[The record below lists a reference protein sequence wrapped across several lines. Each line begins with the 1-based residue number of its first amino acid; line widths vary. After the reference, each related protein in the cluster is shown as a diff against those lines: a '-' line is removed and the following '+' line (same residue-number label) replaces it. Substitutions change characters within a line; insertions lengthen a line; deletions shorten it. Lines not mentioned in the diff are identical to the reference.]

1 MSTKIPAT
9 IVTGFLGAGKT
20 SLIQNLLRNAHG
32 RRIALIINE
41 FGELGVDG
49 ELVKGCGIEDCP
61 EENIVEL
68 ANGCI
73 CCTVA
78 DDFLPTI
85 SALLDRPEPPEH
97 IVIETSGLALPKP
110 LIRAFNWP
118 EVRTRVTVDGVIAVV
133 DGPAAAAGRFADNPD
148 AVAQQRAADESLDHE
163 SPLAELFEDQ
173 INSADLIILNKNDQ
187 MSADDRQAAK
197 DTIDREMKRKAKLVL
212 SSFGA
217 IDPDVLLGIGAAAE
231 DDLDTRFSHH
241 ELEGEDHDHDE
252 FESFQVDIG
261 TLKTPEELLER
272 LKPAIAKHDI
282 LRVKGF
288 LDVAG
293 RDMRLVLQGVG
304 SRLQHYY
311 DRAWAADE
319 DRRSRLVVIGL
330 KGLDRAAIEAAV
342 KGGSRE
348 PAGWAALPLMAAARS
363 RPAAPAHPA
372 CVPCLRSP
380 PRVTSRA

>member
-1 MSTKIPAT
+1 MTTKIPAT

-20 SLIQNLLRNAHG
+20 SLIQNLLRNARG

-49 ELVKGCGIEDCP
+49 EIVKGCGIEDCP

-85 SALLDRPEPPEH
+85 TALLDRPNPPEH

-133 DGPAAAAGRFADNPD
+133 DGPAAAAGRFADNPE
-148 AVAQQRAADESLDHE
+148 AVAQQREADDSLDHE
-163 SPLAELFEDQ
+163 SPIAELFEDQ

-187 MSADDRQAAK
+187 MSPEDRTAAK
-197 DTIDREMKRKAKLVL
+197 AVIDREMKRKAKLIL

-217 IDPDVLLGIGAAAE
+217 IDPDVLLGLGAAAE

-252 FESFQVDIG
+252 FESFQIDMPV
-261 TLKTPEELLER
+261 LKTPEALLER

-304 SRLQHYY
+304 GRIQHYY
-311 DRAWAADE
+311 DRAWNADE
-319 DRRSRLVVIGL
+319 ARKGRLVVIGL

-342 KGGSRE
+342 KG
-348 PAGWAALPLMAAARS
+348 
-363 RPAAPAHPA
+363 
-372 CVPCLRSP
+372 
-380 PRVTSRA
+380 

>member
-9 IVTGFLGAGKT
+9 VVTGFLGAGKT
-20 SLIQNLLRNAHG
+20 SLIQNLLKNAKG

-41 FGELGVDG
+41 FGEMGVDG
-49 ELVKGCGIEDCP
+49 EIVKGCKIEGCP

-148 AVAQQRAADESLDHE
+148 AVAQQRVADNSLDHE

-342 KGGSRE
+342 KG
-348 PAGWAALPLMAAARS
+348 
-363 RPAAPAHPA
+363 
-372 CVPCLRSP
+372 
-380 PRVTSRA
+380 